1 MTVAFPLPNEVILT
15 QHPTQQMKSFLKN
28 AFYRSLFFMFFF
40 KVQGQ
45 QALHSE
51 YPDTQF
57 WQEYHEAYPVHATAS
72 SANDVRSIAV
82 DKNTNVWIATAAG
95 VFVKKENQSNWT
107 AIQTEGDSGPAYSVV
122 VDAENAVW
130 FGTWE
135 GVYRFRNEK
144 LERLSGIEEPVS
156 VLCPAPDGLWAI
168 GPKGIGRFDG
178 QQFVKKDVEIPRS
191 VRDALTDARGNL
203 WLASDVGLY
212 SINKVGK
219 NRIFRN
225 TDALLSAYI
234 KGVAF
239 DEQKRIWA
247 GGLGGVSV
255 LEDGKKIRTITPAE
269 GLPTVYVTCVKT
281 APDGTM
287 WVGTEKGV
295 VRYYSNGTQSLR
307 FTRRWLLDDHV
318 VDIDFDQN
326 GNAWIATKKGVSVI
340 KRQKMTLAQKNDY
353 FHDVLLKRHIRAP
366 WIAGQ
371 CRLEKAGDLTTWQPE
386 DDDNDGEY
394 TGNYLAM
401 ECFRYAS
408 TQSPDAKENAK
419 KAFGFLKL
427 LQEVTDTEG
436 FFARTIVPADWK
448 HELHDTNRTFT
459 PPQLADELVKEP
471 RFKPVEV
478 RWRKSKDGQWLWK
491 GDTSSDEM
499 CGHMFG
505 YYFYYEL
512 VADDAE
518 KAVVRRHVARIVDYL
533 IKHNYN
539 FVDIDGKATRWSVW
553 SPDQLNRDPEWAPDK
568 NQNSMELL
576 GFLKLAH
583 HMTGDEKYQREYLRL
598 IEKEHYLENMAQVI
612 HQNPAWFIYFD
623 VVLQAYIYPILLHCE
638 KDPKRLAFY
647 QKHMD
652 EWFEKRKGD
661 HNPLINFIYCYSR
674 NKKVELANSVD
685 FLIDTPLDLIDWP
698 IDHTQREDL
707 KIVRTPVLEDEQVNI
722 LQPASL
728 RMTVRW
734 DKNPWTAAGG
744 DPHREREP
752 VFWQLPYWMGRYL
765 GMIR

>member
-1 MTVAFPLPNEVILT
+1 
-15 QHPTQQMKSFLKN
+15 MKSFLKN

-212 SINKVGK
+212 SINKVEK
-219 NRIFRN
+219 TQIFRN
-225 TDALLSAYI
+225 TNALLSAYI

-239 DEQKRIWA
+239 DEQERIWA

-295 VRYYSNGTQSLR
+295 VRYSPNGTHSLR

-340 KRQKMTLAQKNDY
+340 KRKKMTLTQKNDY

-518 KAVVRRHVARIVDYL
+518 KAVVRKHVARIVDYL

-652 EWFEKRKGD
+652 EWFEKRKDD

-698 IDHTQREDL
+698 IDHTRREDL

>member
-1 MTVAFPLPNEVILT
+1 
-15 QHPTQQMKSFLKN
+15 MKSFLKKSILI
-28 AFYRSLFFMFFF
+28 FLFLPSISD
-40 KVQGQ
+40 VSGQ
-45 QALHSE
+45 VSPLSSYQ
-51 YPDTQF
+51 DTAF
-57 WQEYHEAYPVHATAS
+57 WQEFHEAYPVRPSAS
-72 SANDVRSIAV
+72 APNEVRSIAV
-82 DKNTNVWIATAAG
+82 DKNANVWIATAAG
-95 VFVKKENQSNWT
+95 VFVKKANHSAWT
-107 AIQTEGDSGPAYSVV
+107 ALPTEGPHGPAFSVA
-122 VDAENAVW
+122 VDAENVAWV
-130 FGTWE
+130 GTWE
-135 GVYRFRNEK
+135 GVYRSRNQK
-144 LERLSGIEEPVS
+144 LERLSGVEAPIS
-156 VLCPAPDGLWAI
+156 ALCPTQDGLVAI
-168 GPKGIGRFDG
+168 GPKGIWQFDG
-178 QQFVKKDVEIPRS
+178 QRFVKKDWEVPRS
-191 VRDALTDARGNL
+191 VRHAMTDTQGNL

-212 SINKVGK
+212 NINKVEKTRILRNK
-219 NRIFRN
+219 NE
-225 TDALLSAYI
+225 LLSAYI
-234 KGVAF
+234 KGSAS
-239 DEQKRIWA
+239 DTQQQIWA
-247 GGLGGVSV
+247 GGLGGVTV
-255 LEDGKKIRTITPAE
+255 LQEGKKIRTITPAE
-269 GLPTVYVTCVKT
+269 GLPTVYVTCVKA

-295 VRYYSNGTQSLR
+295 VRYYPNGTHSLR

-340 KRQKMTLAQKNDY
+340 KRQQMTLAQKNDY

-401 ECFRYAS
+401 ECFRYAV
-408 TQSPDAKENAK
+408 TKSPDAKENAK

-436 FFARTIVPADWK
+436 FFARTIVPVDWK
-448 HELHDTNRTFT
+448 GVLHDKNRSFS
-459 PPQLADELVKEP
+459 PQELADELVKEP

-478 RWRKSKDGQWLWK
+478 RWRKSKDGKWLWK

-512 VADDAE
+512 VADDTE
-518 KAVVRRHVARIVDYL
+518 KALVRKHVARIVDYL

-539 FVDIDGKATRWSVW
+539 FVDIDGKPTRWSVW

-583 HMTGDEKYQREYLRL
+583 YMTNDDKYQREYLRL

-623 VVLQAYIYPILLHCE
+623 VVLQAYIYPILLKCE
-638 KDPKRLAFY
+638 KDPQRLAFY

-652 EWFEKRKGD
+652 EWFEKRKAD
-661 HNPLINFIYCYSR
+661 QNPLINFIYCYSR
-674 NKKVELANSVD
+674 NEKVELANSVD
-685 FLIDTPLDLIDWP
+685 FLVDTPLDLIDWP

-707 KIVRTPVLEDEQVNI
+707 KIVRTPVLEDQQVNI
-722 LQPASL
+722 LQPASI

-744 DPHREREP
+744 DAHIEREP